1 MHLRICEPSI
11 LREHGGKYI
20 QHLPQDLCRY
30 KLRPDNRDVS
40 RDQRKFYEEVQEVV
54 TDILKFDDYEKRIEG
69 TMYQYL

>member
-1 MHLRICEPSI
+1 MLEQN
-11 LREHGGKYI
+11 GGKYI
-20 QHLPQDLCRY
+20 QYLPQDLCRYMY